1 MNETTIRLVVYL
13 RLLLDDFKLTHFKCC
28 SKDDSDLII
37 TKKLPHCSFSYA
49 KTGDKIIRGK

>member
-13 RLLLDDFKLTHFKCC
+13 RLLLDDFKLTHSKRCP
-28 SKDDSDLII
+28 KDDSDLI
-37 TKKLPHCSFSYA
+37 TKKLPYCSFSYA